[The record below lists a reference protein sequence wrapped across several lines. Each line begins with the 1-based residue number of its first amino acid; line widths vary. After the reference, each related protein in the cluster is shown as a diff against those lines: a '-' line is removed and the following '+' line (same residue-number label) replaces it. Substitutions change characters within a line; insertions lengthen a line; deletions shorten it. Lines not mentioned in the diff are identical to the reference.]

1 MNLRWK
7 LTTAPRVLVIEPTAN
22 GGCSGF
28 AVAVIAAIVLTHD
41 HDYYCYFYH
50 AGYCITN
57 IPIVN
62 TAVI

>member
-1 MNLRWK
+1 M
-7 LTTAPRVLVIEPTAN
+7 PVIEPTAN